1 MKKMEFPHQ
10 PPQGYEY
17 WTDDYSK
24 TVKRIWIRNIGYD
37 FVGCSEK
44 HPSSVWG
51 FFCRKKGVFMAPV
64 NYKKPGKIVNILD
77 GVSSGLTSANPTV
90 VIVITVM

>member
-24 TVKRIWIRNIGYD
+24 TIKRIWIRNIGRE
-37 FVGCSEK
+37 FVGCSDI

-51 FFCRKKGVFMAPV
+51 FFCRKKGVFIAPI
-64 NYKKPGKIVNILD
+64 NYKKPGKVVNILN
-77 GVSSGLTSANPTV
+77 TTPYSAMQLKLNPL
-90 VIVITVM
+90 MAAFS

>member
-1 MKKMEFPHQ
+1 MKLMEFPHQ

-24 TVKRIWIRNIGYD
+24 TIKRIWIRNISRE
-37 FVGCSEK
+37 FIGCSDV

-51 FFCRKKGVFMAPV
+51 FFCRKKGVFIAPI
-64 NYKKPGKIVNILD
+64 NHKKPGKVVNILN
-77 GVSSGLTSANPTV
+77 TTPYSAMQKKLNPLMAAFFT
-90 VIVITVM
+90 